1 MKNLTLIVHADI
13 RQALADVLRSLK
25 EVEGFTF
32 TSVEGH
38 GPQDEHN
45 PALSARDRVVGY
57 TPHVRVDIVL
67 DDKDVDRALG
77 SLRESDCGVA
87 GRGVYWVADV
97 LRQGRL

>member
-13 RQALADVLRSLK
+13 RQALADVLRGLK

-38 GPQDEHN
+38 GPQDENN
-45 PALSARDRVVGY
+45 PQLSARDRVVGY

-67 DDKDVDRALG
+67 NDKDVDKVLEA
-77 SLRESDCGVA
+77 LRESNCGVA
-87 GRGVYWVADV
+87 GRGVYWVAPV
-97 LRQGRL
+97 EKHGRL

>member
-13 RQALADVLRSLK
+13 RQALADVLRDLK

-38 GPQDEHN
+38 GPQDERD

-67 DDKDVDRALG
+67 NDKDVDKVLEA
-77 SLRESDCGVA
+77 LRESDCGVTA
-87 GRGVYWVADV
+87 RGIYWITDV
-97 LRQGRL
+97 DRQGRL